1 MDKLPAP
8 PQPITSS
15 PSSPP
20 NTIGVYTHAAPPLCK
35 QVWRAASHQLS
46 ADHDGVKISFK
57 RSSALYI
64 NASVP
69 SFRWNL
75 RAGVCAPHL
84 SMLKTQLEGK
94 RRRRSQDLQPTQTQ
108 LCVWGAA
115 TQRGHQKFS
124 SMLGRLEG
132 WSSGKRLRNTHA
144 TACPPDPVPWRHPAS
159 PSRRYL
165 TFLTPHRCTV
175 DSEAEFRK
183 KWSRPS

>member
-1 MDKLPAP
+1 MRGYYLPRALFYNEGCLIRKHWSKNCLMPLKQLYLEKGPSFASTAEKFFDQTSQNILPGVDNPCSVREGTPPNMDKLPAP

-69 SFRWNL
+69 SFR
-75 RAGVCAPHL
+75 
-84 SMLKTQLEGK
+84 
-94 RRRRSQDLQPTQTQ
+94 
-108 LCVWGAA
+108 
-115 TQRGHQKFS
+115 
-124 SMLGRLEG
+124 
-132 WSSGKRLRNTHA
+132 
-144 TACPPDPVPWRHPAS
+144 
-159 PSRRYL
+159 
-165 TFLTPHRCTV
+165 
-175 DSEAEFRK
+175 
-183 KWSRPS
+183 